1 LGYTAEEH
9 EKADWQKQDA
19 VIICMR
25 AAACKVTQKHLLD
38 FGVEKSIKEKSIRRG
53 SAMRKLSNVVATLA
67 LVLGFQGQLS
77 AQSDEALAI
86 MIPGGGTYSRP
97 ISTDSAEAQA
107 FFDQGL
113 RMAWSFY
120 FPESIASYQEA
131 ARLDPD
137 SPMPHWGLAHAA
149 GPNPNSRYGGM
160 PDDPQGAGLDAIRRA
175 LELANNGTMRERD
188 MINALFVLYNKD
200 AIPDD
205 RERDFA
211 YLDAMGALHE
221 EYPDDPDIATIFA
234 EAYMNTTRWDYWNL
248 DGSAKPGTAV
258 AKAALEA
265 AMAVEHDHPG
275 ANHLYIHLMEASPE
289 PELAMPAAQKLEGT
303 VPISGHM
310 VHMPGH
316 IYLRVG
322 EYEKAVRTNERSQ
335 IVDDQFAEIWGDT
348 NFPNIGTYPLS
359 HKIHKG
365 HALDF
370 VRYAN
375 MLQGNYAGASAAAA
389 SNANGDAGVIRG
401 EKVLAHEWVMD
412 KVFGKWDKIHAENAA
427 NSEQESP
434 YLKGMWSY
442 VMGSAHVARGHM
454 GPAEAELQNI
464 RDAIADPEVDERGV
478 GPTPASHVLNLAMHA
493 LMGEINEAQGN
504 LDAAIMHY
512 GHAIEYYDNLNYTE
526 PPDWSQS
533 MRLYQGAALLDAGR
547 AEEAEAVFRKDLE
560 WNQQN
565 GWATFGLYQSLEAQG
580 KDQEA
585 DLVHRQFEGLWR
597 NADVTLERARL

>member
-1 LGYTAEEH
+1 MARLLTILLAASMLIPGSPLLA
-9 EKADWQKQDA
+9 QD
-19 VIICMR
+19 
-25 AAACKVTQKHLLD
+25 
-38 FGVEKSIKEKSIRRG
+38 
-53 SAMRKLSNVVATLA
+53 
-67 LVLGFQGQLS
+67 
-77 AQSDEALAI
+77 DEALAI
-86 MIPGGGTYSRP
+86 LVPGGGTYSRP
-97 ISTDSAEAQA
+97 TSIDNDQAQT

-137 SPMPHWGLAHAA
+137 SPMPYWGIAHAA
-149 GPNPNSRYGGM
+149 GPNPNSRYSNM
-160 PDDPQGAGLDAIRRA
+160 PDDPQGAGLAAIRRA
-175 LELANNGTMRERD
+175 LELANNGTAKERD
-188 MINALFVLYNKD
+188 MVNALFVLYNKD
-200 AIPDD
+200 AISDD

-211 YLDAMGALHE
+211 YMDAMRELHE
-221 EYPDDPDIATIFA
+221 KYPDDADIASVFA
-234 EAYMNTTRWDYWNL
+234 ESYMNTTRWDYWDAEGN
-248 DGSAKPGTAV
+248 AKPGTAE
-258 AKAALEA
+258 AQAALEQ
-265 AMAVEHDHPG
+265 AMRVEHDHPG
-275 ANHLYIHLMEASPE
+275 ANHLYIHLMEASPQ
-289 PELAMPAAQKLEGT
+289 PELAMAAAQKLEGT

-348 NFPNIGTYPLS
+348 NFPMIGTYPLS
-359 HKIHKG
+359 HKIHKP

-375 MLQGNYAGASAAAA
+375 MLQGNYEGASTAAAQ
-389 SNANGDAGVIRG
+389 NAGQRSVKTI
-401 EKVLAHEWVMD
+401 AHEWMMD
-412 KVFGKWDKIHAENAA
+412 KVFGKWDKIHAENAENA
-427 NSEQESP
+427 AAADNP

-442 VMGSAHVARGHM
+442 VMGSAHAAMGHI

-464 RDAIADPEVDERGV
+464 RDQIAADDVDEHGV

-493 LMGEINEAQGN
+493 LLGEIEEAKGN
-504 LDAAIMHY
+504 LDGAILHY
-512 GHAIEYYDNLNYTE
+512 GHAVGYYDNLNYTE

-533 MRLYQGAALLDAGR
+533 MRLYLGAVLLDAGR
-547 AEEAEAVFRKDLE
+547 AAEAEAVYRKDLE

-565 GWATFGLYQSLEAQG
+565 GWATFGLYQALDAQG

-585 DLVHRQFEGLWR
+585 ELVHRQFEGQWR
-597 NADVTLERARL
+597 NADVELTRSRL

>member
-1 LGYTAEEH
+1 MARLT
-9 EKADWQKQDA
+9 
-19 VIICMR
+19 
-25 AAACKVTQKHLLD
+25 
-38 FGVEKSIKEKSIRRG
+38 
-53 SAMRKLSNVVATLA
+53 TL
-67 LVLGFQGQLS
+67 LVLISLILPAAVS
-77 AQSDEALAI
+77 AQDEPLAI
-86 MIPGGGTYSRP
+86 MIPGGGDYSRQ
-97 ISTDSAEAQA
+97 ISTDNEQAQA

-131 ARLDPD
+131 SRLDPD
-137 SPMPHWGLAHAA
+137 HPMPYWGLAHAA
-149 GPNPNSRYGGM
+149 GPNPNSRYSGM
-160 PDDPQGAGLDAIRRA
+160 PDDPQGAGLEAIRTA
-175 LELANNGTMRERD
+175 LDLANNGTAKERE

-211 YLDAMGALHE
+211 YLDAMRELHDQ
-221 EYPDDPDIATIFA
+221 YPDDPDIAAIFA

-248 DGSAKPGTAV
+248 DGSAKPGTAE
-258 AKAALEA
+258 AQAALEA
-265 AMAVEHDHPG
+265 AMASEHDHPG
-275 ANHLYIHLMEASPE
+275 ANHLYIHLMEASSE
-289 PELAMPAAQKLEGT
+289 PELAMAAAQKLEGT

-335 IVDDQFAEIWGDT
+335 VVDDQFAEIWGDT
-348 NFPNIGTYPLS
+348 NFPMIGTYPLS
-359 HKIHKG
+359 HKIHKP

-389 SNANGDAGVIRG
+389 ENAGRRSV
-401 EKVLAHEWVMD
+401 KTTAHEWVMD
-412 KVFGKWDKIHAENAA
+412 KVFGQWDKIHAEDAENAA
-427 NSEQESP
+427 AADIP

-442 VMGSAHVARGHM
+442 VLGSAHVARGHM
-454 GPAEAELQNI
+454 DAAEAELQNI
-464 RDAIADPEVDERGV
+464 RDQIAADDVDDHGV

-493 LMGEINEAQGN
+493 LLGEINEANGD
-504 LDAAIMHY
+504 LDAAILHY
-512 GHAIEYYDNLNYTE
+512 GHAVEYYDNLNYTE

-533 MRLYQGAALLDAGR
+533 MRLYLGAALLEAGR
-547 AEEAEAVFRKDLE
+547 PEEAEAVYRKDLE

-565 GWATFGLYQSLEAQG
+565 GWASFGLYQALDAQG
-580 KDQEA
+580 EDAEA
-585 DLVHRQFEGLWR
+585 ELVHRQFEAMWR
-597 NADVTLERARL
+597 NADVELERSRL